1 MYDSL
6 GCTPSYEREKD
17 VAKKLTKFLQI
28 TGIISQVVKP
38 SKVQKQT

>member
-17 VAKKLTKFLQI
+17 VAKILTKFLQI
-28 TGIISQVVKP
+28 TGIMSQVVKP